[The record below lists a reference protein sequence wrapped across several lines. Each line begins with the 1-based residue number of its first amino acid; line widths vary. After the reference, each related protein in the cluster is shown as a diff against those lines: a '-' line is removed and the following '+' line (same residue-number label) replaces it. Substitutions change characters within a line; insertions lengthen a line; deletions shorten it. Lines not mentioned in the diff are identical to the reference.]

1 MTGLGGDGQPLKIP
15 SRFCGQDLNTQAEY
29 LLSLFVRKVVAPGRG
44 RSFGK
49 RRNRLPKCE
58 ESKCKGT
65 HGQGGPGGPR

>member
-1 MTGLGGDGQPLKIP
+1 M
-15 SRFCGQDLNTQAEY
+15 A
-29 LLSLFVRKVVAPGRG
+29 APGRG

-65 HGQGGPGGPR
+65 HGRGGRGAPGGPRGTRGGRPCPCLEFTARFPLRYPPEWKQ